1 MEIRILAGGPV
12 SLVPELRSDGK
23 NVTWVGVD
31 RGMYQLNR
39 RGIQPDYGFGDFD
52 SLSVDELRKIQT
64 ESKLFTFPAEKD
76 KTDLELAV
84 EWAIHQRPE
93 SITLFGATGGRLDH
107 EWVNIRLLKKSLGTG
122 IEMAIVDRQNE
133 IIARK
138 PGCYRINRDTDYPY
152 LSFLPFGESIKGLS
166 LEGFKYPLSNVDVDG
181 TTTLTVSNELIEK
194 SGTYSFTDGIVLVIR
209 SRDYS

>member
-12 SLVPELRSDGK
+12 SLVPELRPNRK
-23 NVTWVGVD
+23 NVMWVGVD
-31 RGMYQLNR
+31 RGMYELIR
-39 RGIQPDYGFGDFD
+39 RGIQPGYGFGDFD
-52 SLSVDELRKIQT
+52 SLSEDELQKIQR

-84 EWAIHQRPE
+84 DWAVRQRPK
-93 SITLFGATGGRLDH
+93 SISLFGVTGGRLDH
-107 EWVNIRLLKKSLGTG
+107 EWVNIRLLKKSLEAG
-122 IEMAIVDRQNE
+122 IEMAIIDRQNE

-138 PGCYRINRDTDYPY
+138 PGCYRINRDSDYPY

-166 LEGFKYPLSNVDVDG
+166 LEGFKYSLSNADVDAAS
-181 TTTLTVSNELIEK
+181 TLTVSNELIEK